1 MTSKKLIAI
10 ACLNQSIHWFIF
22 GLIIPVITLLQL
34 EKGLNYF
41 QIGITLAM
49 YSGAT
54 VLLELPTGG
63 LADSIGRKRVYLI
76 SLIVTF
82 ISTIIILFAQSFV
95 GMIIGF
101 AFMGC
106 ARALS
111 SGSMDAWFVDEF
123 YKIEAKDKL
132 QHALAKIGFFIPVGL
147 GMGCLI
153 AGWLPTGFG
162 NLTTQISGFTIY
174 SSNLIAIGI
183 MVIIQFSITQI
194 VVKEE
199 LQSRH
204 PFKILDGFKQFPN
217 IVKTSLQYGIKNRTL
232 FLLLMSTFAWGVA
245 ISGLELLWQPR
256 VKNIINLESGTMIFG
271 VLATGYFMADA
282 LGNIL
287 ISKICNIFKN
297 AYPMILFYTRTA
309 MGVFLLILAFQS
321 RIIGFTFFYW
331 TLFIFNGMSNSPHAA
346 IFNSAIPTDKRS
358 TLLSFESLF
367 LQIGGLLGS
376 LIMGYLANTLSISIA
391 WILGA
396 IILIISSFAYVYLPN
411 HSKKPL
417 KKYAYQT
424 EKKYGSW
431 LDC

>member
-1 MTSKKLIAI
+1 MTIKKLIAI

-54 VLLELPTGG
+54 VFLELPTGG

-82 ISTIIILFAQSFV
+82 ISTIIISFAQGFL
-95 GMIIGF
+95 GIGIGF
-101 AFMGC
+101 SVMGC

-123 YKIEAKDKL
+123 YKIAAKDKL
-132 QHALAKIGFFIPVGL
+132 QSALAKIGFFIPVGL

-153 AGWLPTGFG
+153 AGWLPMVFG
-162 NLTTQISGFTIY
+162 GLMTQISGFTIY
-174 SSNLIAIGI
+174 SSNLMAIGI

-194 VVKEE
+194 VVKEQ
-199 LQSRH
+199 LQSGH
-204 PFKILDGFKQFPN
+204 PLKILDGFRQFPT
-217 IVKTSLQYGIKNRTL
+217 IVKTSFQYGIKDRTL
-232 FLLLMSTFAWGVA
+232 FLLLMTTFAWGFS

-256 VKNIINLESGTMIFG
+256 VKNIVHLGSGTMIFG

-297 AYPMILFYTRTA
+297 SYPMILFFTRTL
-309 MGVFLLILAFQS
+309 MGVFLLILAFQN
-321 RIIGFTFFYW
+321 RIMGFTFFYW

-346 IFNSAIPTDKRS
+346 IFNAAIPSDKRS

-376 LIMGYLANTLSISIA
+376 LIMGFVANTQSISKA

-396 IILIISSFAYVYLPN
+396 IILLISSFAYWYLPN
-411 HSKKPL
+411 HSKN
-417 KKYAYQT
+417 
-424 EKKYGSW
+424 
-431 LDC
+431 D

>member
-1 MTSKKLIAI
+1 MTSQKLISI

-22 GLIIPVITLLQL
+22 GLIIPVLTLLQL

-41 QIGITLAM
+41 QIGITLAT

-54 VLLELPTGG
+54 VILELPTGG
-63 LADSIGRKRVYLI
+63 LADSIGRKKVYLI

-82 ISTIIILFAQSFV
+82 TSTIIILMVQSFM
-95 GMIIGF
+95 GMVIGF
-101 AFMGC
+101 AVMGC

-111 SGSMDAWFVDEF
+111 SGSMDAWFIDEF

-132 QHALAKIGFFIPVGL
+132 QPALAKIGFCVPLGL

-153 AGWLPTGFG
+153 AGWLPMHFG
-162 NLTTQISGFTIY
+162 HLMTPISGFTIY
-174 SSNLIAIGI
+174 SSNLIAVGI
-183 MVIIQFSITQI
+183 MVIIQFLITLI
-194 VVKEE
+194 IVKEE
-199 LQSRH
+199 LQSGH
-204 PFKILDGFKQFPN
+204 QSTLLKGFSQFPT
-217 IVKTSLQYGIKNRTL
+217 IIKTSFQYGLKNRTV
-232 FLLLMSTFAWGVA
+232 FLLLLTTFAWGVS

-256 VKNIINLESGTMIFG
+256 VKDIIKIEGNTWIFG
-271 VLATGYFMADA
+271 ILATGYFMADA
-282 LGNIL
+282 LGNVVV
-287 ISKICNIFKN
+287 SKLCKIFKN
-297 AYPMILFYTRTA
+297 SYSLILMYTRMT
-309 MGVFLLILAFQS
+309 MGLFLLILAFQS
-321 RIIGFTFFYW
+321 RITGFTFFYW

-346 IFNSAIPTDKRS
+346 IFNTAIPADKRS

-367 LQIGGLLGS
+367 LQIGGLLGA

-396 IILIISSFAYVYLPN
+396 VILLISSLAYAYLPH
-411 HSKKPL
+411 HSKKQP
-417 KKYAYQT
+417 KKYAHQA